1 MASIPQPTVALT
13 QASNLPTPVVTF
25 KQRPTCP
32 IMMVGGRFIEIISN
46 EESKALEID
55 QWNKI
60 IPRIEA
66 VIEGSHLA
74 TENPKVTPKSQNRQ
88 YIDLTDSK
96 ITGFEIP
103 LSDESDAKITYHTTS
118 TTKPN
123 WLRRTKTTKKTTK
136 TPLNNT
142 NLKRSHQEPSTS
154 STTPK
159 TPPYLSQ
166 LIKAYSTELNNETP
180 YTQPPQTEE
189 TKNRLA
195 ILENTHK
202 AISPG
207 LDSLRA
213 DPNIPLSDQ
222 ALSSLLS
229 NLPSDIE
236 ILNSHRTSVD
246 DDKPINNIFNYINDA
261 TKINQTINSALS
273 TKKPSVM
280 TIKIERTSN
289 TRDEPN
295 TQEIHEPIY
304 LSIFIDP
311 TTKNIF
317 IYNPKRKNDPEVRSL
332 IKNIKT
338 HCKSAKPDILLFGN
352 NNGSSTLDSHEVHK
366 RQILL
371 FVNKMASTPSKSKLQ
386 KNTFNQFLSEMKKLR
401 VTKKEIDPTLLQTQ
415 CRSLATKIEAN
426 IFHKMHVTKVLGYN
440 PKTSEPQETKK
451 FTEGTGTNTNTTALT
466 LNLTANRDLSITP
479 TKELDTSS
487 NEEDGRQS
495 DDNESDASSV
505 NSFHSTVS
513 EFVSL

>member
-1 MASIPQPTVALT
+1 MASTPQPTVALT
-13 QASNLPTPVVTF
+13 QPSNVPTTVATF

-123 WLRRTKTTKKTTK
+123 WLRRTKTTKKTIK

-246 DDKPINNIFNYINDA
+246 DDKPINNIFNCINDA
-261 TKINQTINSALS
+261 TKINQTIKTALS
-273 TKKPSVM
+273 NTEKPSVM

-289 TRDEPN
+289 TRDDPN
-295 TQEIHEPIY
+295 TQEVHEPIY
-304 LSIFIDP
+304 LSVFIDP

-338 HCKSAKPDILLFGN
+338 HCKSAQNHILLFGN

-440 PKTSEPQETKK
+440 PKTIEPQETKK
-451 FTEGTGTNTNTTALT
+451 STAGTGTNTNTEELI
-466 LNLTANRDLSITP
+466 LDLQILPPQQNSIDLSNKSETGSIHSNTD
-479 TKELDTSS
+479 TVFEDALD
-487 NEEDGRQS
+487 E
-495 DDNESDASSV
+495 
-505 NSFHSTVS
+505 
-513 EFVSL
+513 